1 MSFIKKSQKG
11 SNCKCQAQP
20 ASGTFRLSVVPIAT
34 DVRERETH
42 DESVQLANAER
53 IQDMFLPSMLKAGAH
68 SHGNGY
74 HVHPD
79 QPRSVAHIAQLH
91 DVLDDHNLAV
101 RIGLAPGGDG
111 KAVTASLDRAH
122 VAELVENNIVDVS
135 VPLDGGTFRLH
146 SNAPGRIT
154 AVEYVA

>member
-1 MSFIKKSQKG
+1 MGLQRGHAFVEHLCDLLCDGDALTPIDRVQKMACLVFQG
-11 SNCKCQAQP
+11 
-20 ASGTFRLSVVPIAT
+20 GTMAAPEVCW
-34 DVRERETH
+34 
-42 DESVQLANAER
+42 ER

-68 SHGNGY
+68 SHGSGY